1 MYTKRILY
9 IEDNFQNKRLVK
21 KILNAKGYEVLD
33 AEDGL
38 TGVELAHN
46 EMPDLILMD
55 INIPGIDGMEATA
68 RLKNSPQTAAIP
80 VIALTANAMRGDRE
94 KIIAAGCDEYL
105 QKPINNTK
113 LVDTVRLFIGAAD
126 DPEKPTLP
134 KPPRNLTQK
143 LQTIAENESLP
154 SALPK

>member
-1 MYTKRILY
+1 
-9 IEDNFQNKRLVK
+9 
-21 KILNAKGYEVLD
+21 
-33 AEDGL
+33 
-38 TGVELAHN
+38 
-46 EMPDLILMD
+46 
-55 INIPGIDGMEATA
+55 
-68 RLKNSPQTAAIP
+68 
-80 VIALTANAMRGDRE
+80 MRGDRE

-143 LQTIAENESLP
+143 LQIIGETESLP